1 MALLQAKVDGGILE
15 GLPAANQMFSVFRGV
30 PFAAPPVG
38 ELRWKDP
45 QPVEPWEGVRPCYKF
60 GPLAMQE
67 PLSLIH
73 IYRTKEM
80 MSPVSV
86 IPRCHNRDQTF

>member
-45 QPVEPWEGVRPCYKF
+45 QPVEPWPGVRDATRYAPKAAALWPPSF
-60 GPLAMQE
+60 TWAIIKE
-67 PLSLIH
+67 A
-73 IYRTKEM
+73 RTAF
-80 MSPVSV
+80 
-86 IPRCHNRDQTF
+86 T